1 LQLTDYNFSNLKT
14 KFHNLSLQGI
24 PGIIFGIISIIF
36 IWTVQLILT
45 DYSLGAEGIAMLP
58 ISFFEIFIA
67 VFSVIYILISYFT
80 ITIINKRRRKK
91 VNLKGWDINS
101 KKIRNV
107 FLSYLFAGG
116 ILTYF
121 FVSEGYLK
129 LIIPTSLILYGIACF
144 LTNKYTL
151 GASKILGLLL
161 VLNGIAALLFPPL
174 MFYLWGVGFGFY
186 SIIYGLYFFK
196 KV

>member
-1 LQLTDYNFSNLKT
+1 LQLTDYNFSSLKT

-144 LTNKYTL
+144 LTNKYTI
-151 GASKILGLLL
+151 GSSKILGLLL
-161 VLNGIAALLFPPL
+161 ILNGIAAFLSPPF

-186 SIIYGLYFFK
+186 PIIYGIYFFK